1 MRIGNKKK
9 VNIQVFVLP
18 IVSTTNVETAHE
30 GVEDD
35 PIETVGLVENV
46 VIAECGSNNS
56 EALGPL
62 RGEDLGAV
70 HRLADLT
77 ESHVVDVFHLGDL
90 DEVGIAGQT
99 DAGQVQGDSEE
110 LSKSRAATHLGI
122 SS

>member
-1 MRIGNKKK
+1 MLIS
-9 VNIQVFVLP
+9 P
-18 IVSTTNVETAHE
+18 IVSTTNVEEAHE

-35 PIETVGLVENV
+35 PVETVGLVENV
-46 VIAECGSNNS
+46 VIAESGSNDS
-56 EALGPL
+56 KALGPL

-77 ESHVVDVFHLGDL
+77 ESHVVNVLRLRDL
-90 DEVGIAGQT
+90 DEVGISGQP

-110 LSKSRAATHLGI
+110 LSKCGATTHLGL

>member
-1 MRIGNKKK
+1 MRIGNKNK

-18 IVSTTNVETAHE
+18 IVSTTNVEKAHE

-35 PIETVGLVENV
+35 PVETVGLVENV

-56 EALGPL
+56 KALGPL

-77 ESHVVDVFHLGDL
+77 ESHVVDVFRLGDL